1 MYKIEVDTK
10 SWTVRELLDMYRS
23 DALAMDI
30 PVQRGVVWDNNARS
44 LYIHSALLGILAVQP
59 PFVFSRHISHR
70 EDTSAWSS
78 YSVLDGK
85 QRLTT
90 LIAFIND
97 EFKLSGLQNQPLIDG
112 EDLTGLK
119 YTSLPASLIQQLLN
133 TVVICTVATDP
144 TPEQEDIIFARLNNN
159 KSMSAVDKIRP
170 QCKATSS
177 IIDFINS
184 NPNVFRVMFSA
195 KQLQKKPEFEIV
207 LKSLMMLQGEPGLS
221 SVQMLNFAKRLDSNP
236 DLSDLEYVFS
246 RAYNLN
252 LQLMKDQPE
261 LKSFICYKAVFL
273 ALIPY
278 LNDKTIDDKD
288 LIGCIIKLLTNR
300 LAEFKTG
307 SAHSPTAATVEERD
321 NIIKSCL

>member
-10 SWTVRELLDMYRS
+10 TWTIRELLDMYRS

-30 PVQRGVVWDNNARS
+30 PIQRGVVWDGNTRS

-70 EDTSAWSS
+70 EDASAQSN

-90 LIAFIND
+90 LIAFLND
-97 EFKLSGLQNQPLIDG
+97 EFKLSNLQDQPKIDG
-112 EDLTGLK
+112 KDLTGLK
-119 YTSLPASLIQQLLN
+119 YTALPPALIQQLLN
-133 TVVICTVATDP
+133 TTVICTVVTDP
-144 TPEQEDIIFARLNNN
+144 TTEQEDVIFARLNNN

-170 QCKATSS
+170 QCKATVS
-177 IIDFINS
+177 IIDFVCRNTNI
-184 NPNVFRVMFSA
+184 FAAMFSS

-207 LKSLMMLQGEPGLS
+207 LKSLMMLSGESGLS
-221 SVQMLNFAKRLDSNP
+221 SAQMLNFAKRLRSDV
-236 DLSDLEYVFS
+236 DLADLEYVFA
-246 RAYNLN
+246 RAYNLH
-252 LQLMKDQPE
+252 LRLMNEQPK
-261 LKSFICYKAVFL
+261 LKSFLCYKAVFL

-278 LNDKTIDDKD
+278 LNDRKLTDDQLAK
-288 LIGCIIKLLTNR
+288 CITEILTNR

-307 SAHSPTAATVEERD
+307 SAHSPTTATVIERND
-321 NIIKSCL
+321 IVKSCL